1 MTSVTSGSG
10 AVMRERSAA
19 EAGASEERAVSRNL
33 RELGFLWRFMRPYPL
48 QLVGAALAL
57 SVAALTVLGLGFG
70 LRKLVDEGFAAG
82 NATLFDQA
90 ILVLLAAVLVLAAA
104 SYSRF
109 YLVSWLGERIVADL
123 RRRVFGH
130 VIELSP
136 AYYEVT
142 RTGEIL
148 SRLTTDTTLLQVVVG
163 TSAPIALRNL
173 LLLVGGTVLLFV
185 TSAKL
190 TALVFLV
197 TPLVLLPILWYGR
210 RVKRLSR
217 ASQDRIADV
226 GSYIDE
232 TLTSIRTVQAFGHEN
247 VDRERFAGH
256 AERAFTTAIERVRAR
271 AMLTALVIALVFGAV
286 ASVLWI
292 GGHDLFAG
300 RITGGE
306 LSAFVFYAV
315 VVAGSAGALS
325 EVAGDLQRAAGA
337 AQRLVELLQTPPQ
350 IVAPAEPVRLPEP
363 PRGAVAF
370 EHVVFHYPS
379 RLAQSAL
386 DGVDLA
392 VAPGE
397 TVALVGPSGAG
408 TSTLFQ
414 LLLRFYDPQG
424 GRIALDGVDL
434 RQADPA
440 ALRQRIGLVPQEPVI
455 FSADAWENIR
465 YGRPEASDAEVV
477 RAAKAA
483 AAHEFLEALPQG
495 YETFLGERGV
505 RLSGGQRQR
514 IAIARAILRDPAVL
528 LLDEATSALDA
539 ESERLVQQALARLMR
554 QRTTLV
560 IAHRLATVRKADRIV
575 VLDHGRVV
583 AVGRHEDLV
592 RSGGLYARL
601 AELQLAQDRGPEPAA
616 ALAPDAAR
624 L

>member
-1 MTSVTSGSG
+1 
-10 AVMRERSAA
+10 MREASLA
-19 EAGASEERAVSRNL
+19 ESGPSEERAVGRNL
-33 RELGFLWRFMRPYPL
+33 RELAVLWRFVRPYPL
-48 QLVGAALAL
+48 HVLGALVSL

-82 NATLFDQA
+82 NEALFDQA
-90 ILVLLAAVLVLAAA
+90 ILVLLAAVIVLALA

-109 YLVSWLGERIVADL
+109 YMVSWLGERVVADL
-123 RRRVFGH
+123 RREVFGH
-130 VIELSP
+130 VIKLSP

-142 RTGEIL
+142 RAGEIL

-173 LLLVGGTVLLFV
+173 LMLVGGTVLLFV

-190 TALVFLV
+190 TGLVFLV

-226 GSYIDE
+226 GSYVDE
-232 TLTSIRTVQAFGHEN
+232 TLTSIRTVQAFGHEDI
-247 VDRERFAGH
+247 DRERFAGH
-256 AERAFTTAIERVRAR
+256 AERAFATAIERVRAR

-286 ASVLWI
+286 SSVLWV

-300 RITGGE
+300 EITGGE
-306 LSAFVFYAV
+306 LSAFVFYAI

-337 AQRLVELLQTPPQ
+337 AERLVELLQTLPE
-350 IVAPAEPVRLPEP
+350 IVAPSRPVDLPAP
-363 PRGAVAF
+363 PRGAVSF
-370 EHVVFHYPS
+370 EGVVFHYPS
-379 RLAQSAL
+379 RADYSAL

-397 TVALVGPSGAG
+397 NVAIVGPSGAG
-408 TSTLFQ
+408 KTTIFQ
-414 LLLRFYDPQG
+414 LLLRFYDPQDG
-424 GRIALDGVDL
+424 CVALDGVDL
-434 RQADPA
+434 RSVDPA
-440 ALRQRIGLVPQEPVI
+440 ALRARIGLVPQEPVI

-465 YGRPEASDAEVV
+465 YGRPEASDEEVL
-477 RAAKAA
+477 RAAEAA
-483 AAHEFLEALPQG
+483 AAHDFLQALPNG
-495 YETFLGERGV
+495 FETFLGERGV

-554 QRTTLV
+554 ERTTLV

-583 AVGRHEDLV
+583 AVGRHDDLV
-592 RSGGLYARL
+592 RAGGLYARL
-601 AELQLAQDRGPEPAA
+601 AELQLAHDDGSGEPADLA
-616 ALAPDAAR
+616 ADAAR